1 MAGPSLICMTLK
13 TFQVLCLPPAPPP
26 PPSPPSDTPLAQ
38 ADALSLPIARER
50 GRVLGSRSRSQPIC
64 PSTTQTAAQILMP
77 EPVHVAS
84 VSHWLDAGFSREPS
98 LWRPSTHILWEPVVS
113 DTHTYSPFT
122 SSVRCGLLTESHGGS
137 GPWVGPFLC
146 AGGKLHREF
155 GEAVQSYPSLE
166 QCHQN

>member
-13 TFQVLCLPPAPPP
+13 TFQVLCLPP
-26 PPSPPSDTPLAQ
+26 SPHQWHSFGTSWRPLLAHRQ
-38 ADALSLPIARER
+38 RER

-84 VSHWLDAGFSREPS
+84 VWHWLDAGFSREPS

-122 SSVRCGLLTESHGGS
+122 SSVGCGLLTESHGGS